1 MLRLLQIKLVLDWIT
16 SVSIPGGG
24 FGAGDFGDLNGFDF
38 AKMGEALSRLGRA
51 ISANATGAGISPDA
65 VREMAT
71 LENDQAPTETEIAAG
86 LEALAVAQLWLEPKT
101 DFTAPLA
108 PAQVWSR
115 SQWIDETLVGWCE
128 IVAPLAES
136 LSGAVSGAI
145 SGLTKEALGDNF
157 GDSLGD
163 QSGDQ
168 SGEQFGG
175 SQGDKSGNQN
185 SNPFSSFGFGPP
197 TNSNNS
203 TNANNSNN
211 SNNDD
216 RDVNPMAGIFN
227 QMSNAMRAFGGVI
240 FATQLGETI
249 KTTAGSVTGG
259 ADIGIPLL
267 VKNRPAL
274 IATNCNAWGAELG
287 IPEAELRYYLALR
300 EVAGVR
306 LFNNVPWLREYIANA
321 IKSYSAG
328 IKVNVEKIQEG
339 MSGMSG
345 IAGIGTSPEALN
357 EAIANGLFTT
367 DETPSQ
373 KSAILRLETMAAL
386 IEGWIDEVSASAALE
401 HLPSLP
407 ALRESAR
414 RGRATGGP
422 MQKAFA
428 ALIGLE
434 ISPRASRDAATFFNY
449 IADNESISQRDELWS
464 SPELLPTIEELTNP
478 SEFRKGRSAP
488 DDLSTL

>member
-1 MLRLLQIKLVLDWIT
+1 M
-16 SVSIPGGG
+16 SIPGGG
-24 FGAGDFGDLNGFDF
+24 FGAGDFGDMGGFDF

-51 ISANATGAGISPDA
+51 ISASATGATGSGISPDA

-71 LENDQAPTETEIAAG
+71 LANDQAPSENEITAG
-86 LEALAVAQLWLEPKT
+86 LEALAVAQLWLDPKT
-101 DFTAPLA
+101 DFTAPLE
-108 PAQVWSR
+108 PAQIWSR

-145 SGLTKEALGDNF
+145 SGLTKEALGDAF
-157 GDSLGD
+157 GED
-163 QSGDQ
+163 
-168 SGEQFGG
+168 FGG
-175 SQGDKSGNQN
+175 AQGDEPGNQN
-185 SNPFSSFGFGPP
+185 SNPFGSFGFGPP
-197 TNSNNS
+197 TNSDNS
-203 TNANNSNN
+203 SNASNSDN
-211 SNNDD
+211 SDPKI
-216 RDVNPMAGIFN
+216 NPMAGIFN

-274 IATNCNAWGAELG
+274 IAINCNAWGAELG

-306 LFNNVPWLREYIANA
+306 LFNNVPWLREYITNA
-321 IKSYSAG
+321 IKSYSDG
-328 IKVNVEKIQEG
+328 IKVNIEKMQEG
-339 MSGMSG
+339 MSGMSVE
-345 IAGIGTSPEALN
+345 GIGTSPEALN

-373 KSAILRLETMAAL
+373 KSAILRLETIAAL
-386 IEGWIDEVSASAALE
+386 IEGWIDEVSASAALD
-401 HLPSLP
+401 HLPALP

-449 IADNESISQRDELWS
+449 IATNESISQRDELWG
-464 SPELLPTIEELTNP
+464 SPELLPTIEEITNP
-478 SEFRKGRSAP
+478 SSFRKGRSAP

>member
-1 MLRLLQIKLVLDWIT
+1 M
-16 SVSIPGGG
+16 SIPGGG
-24 FGAGDFGDLNGFDF
+24 FGAGDFGDMGGFDF

-51 ISANATGAGISPDA
+51 ISANATGSGISPDA

-71 LENDQAPTETEIAAG
+71 LTNDKAPSANEITTG
-86 LEALAVAQLWLEPKT
+86 LEALAVAQLWLDPKT
-101 DFTAPLA
+101 DFTAPVA
-108 PAQVWSR
+108 PAQIWSR

-145 SGLTKEALGDNF
+145 SGLTKEALGDAF
-157 GDSLGD
+157 GDPLSD
-163 QSGDQ
+163 
-168 SGEQFGG
+168 E
-175 SQGDKSGNQN
+175 SGNQN

-197 TNSNNS
+197 TNSDTS
-203 TNANNSNN
+203 SNANNSDN
-211 SNNDD
+211 SDPKI
-216 RDVNPMAGIFN
+216 NPMAGIFN

-249 KTTAGSVTGG
+249 KTTAGTVTGG

-267 VKNRPAL
+267 TNNRPAL

-306 LFNNVPWLREYIANA
+306 LFNNVPWLREYIITA

-328 IKVNVEKIQEG
+328 IKVNIEKIQEG
-339 MSGMSG
+339 MAGMAGMSE

-367 DETPSQ
+367 DETPAQ
-373 KSAILRLETMAAL
+373 KSAILRLETIAAL
-386 IEGWIDEVSASAALE
+386 VEGWIDEISASAALE
-401 HLPSLP
+401 HLPALP

-449 IADNESISQRDELWS
+449 IATNESISQRDELWI
-464 SPELLPTIEELTNP
+464 SPESLPTIEEITNP
-478 SEFRKGRSAP
+478 SAFRKGRSAP

>member
-1 MLRLLQIKLVLDWIT
+1 MLYQPDYLLDWKL

-24 FGAGDFGDLNGFDF
+24 FGAGDFGDMNGFDF

-51 ISANATGAGISPDA
+51 ISANASGEGLSPNA
-65 VREMAT
+65 VREMAALT
-71 LENDQAPTETEIAAG
+71 NDESPSASDIASG
-86 LEALAVAQLWLEPKT
+86 LEALAVAQLWLDPKT

-108 PAQVWSR
+108 PAQIWSR

-128 IVAPLAES
+128 VVAPLAES

-145 SGLTKEALGDNF
+145 SGLATGAFGAAF
-157 GDSLGD
+157 GDSLG
-163 QSGDQ
+163 GA
-168 SGEQFGG
+168 FGG
-175 SQGDKSGNQN
+175 MQGDEPENQN
-185 SNPFSSFGFGPP
+185 GNPLNSFGFGPAI
-197 TNSNNS
+197 NSENTGSTENNS
-203 TNANNSNN
+203 SNL
-211 SNNDD
+211 
-216 RDVNPMAGIFN
+216 NPMAGIFN

-267 VKNRPAL
+267 IKNRPAL
-274 IATNCNAWGAELG
+274 IAANCNSWGAELG

-306 LFNNVPWLREYIANA
+306 LFNNVPWLREYITAS

-328 IKVNVEKIQEG
+328 IKVNIEKIQEG
-339 MSGMSG
+339 MSGIAGTSG
-345 IAGIGTSPEALN
+345 LDGIGTSPEALN

-373 KSAILRLETMAAL
+373 KSALHRLETIAAL

-434 ISPRASRDAATFFNY
+434 ISPRSSRDAATFFNY
-449 IADNESISQRDELWS
+449 IATNESISQRDELWS
-464 SPELLPTIEELTNP
+464 SPELLPTIEEISNP

>member
-1 MLRLLQIKLVLDWIT
+1 M
-16 SVSIPGGG
+16 SIPGGG
-24 FGAGDFGDLNGFDF
+24 FGAGDFGDMNGFDF

-51 ISANATGAGISPDA
+51 ISANATGAGLSPDT
-65 VREMAT
+65 VREVAT
-71 LENDQAPTETEIAAG
+71 LTDDQSPSASEIAAG
-86 LEALAVAQLWLEPKT
+86 LEALAVAQLWLDPKT

-108 PAQVWSR
+108 PAQIWSR

-136 LSGAVSGAI
+136 LSSAVSGAI
-145 SGLTKEALGDNF
+145 SGLSNETFGDAFGGAF
-157 GDSLGD
+157 GDSSDGNPED
-163 QSGDQ
+163 GPANENGKTS
-168 SGEQFGG
+168 
-175 SQGDKSGNQN
+175 SQ
-185 SNPFSSFGFGPP
+185 FGFGPA
-197 TNSNNS
+197 TNSENS
-203 TNANNSNN
+203 K
-211 SNNDD
+211 NDD
-216 RDVNPMAGIFN
+216 SAINPMAGIFN

-267 VKNRPAL
+267 IKNRPAL
-274 IATNCNAWGAELG
+274 IASNCNAWGADLG

-306 LFNNVPWLREYIANA
+306 LFNNAPWLREYIANA

-328 IKVNVEKIQEG
+328 IKVNIEKIQEG
-339 MSGMSG
+339 MAG
-345 IAGIGTSPEALN
+345 ISGIGTSPEALN

-367 DETPSQ
+367 DETSSQ
-373 KSAILRLETMAAL
+373 KSALIRLETIAAL

-449 IADNESISQRDELWS
+449 ITTNESISQRDELWS
-464 SPELLPTIEELTNP
+464 SPELLPTIDELSNP

>member
-1 MLRLLQIKLVLDWIT
+1 M
-16 SVSIPGGG
+16 SIPGGG
-24 FGAGDFGDLNGFDF
+24 FGAGDFGDMSGFDF

-51 ISANATGAGISPDA
+51 ISANASGAGLSPDA
-65 VREMAT
+65 VREMAALT
-71 LENDQAPTETEIAAG
+71 NDQSPSASEIASG
-86 LEALAVAQLWLEPKT
+86 LEALAVAQLWLDPKT

-108 PAQVWSR
+108 PAQIWSR

-128 IVAPLAES
+128 VVAPLAES

-145 SGLTKEALGDNF
+145 SGLATDALGDAFGDSF
-157 GDSLGD
+157 GDSLG
-163 QSGDQ
+163 GA
-168 SGEQFGG
+168 FG
-175 SQGDKSGNQN
+175 SQGDEPGNQN
-185 SNPFSSFGFGPP
+185 ANPLNSFGFGPP
-197 TNSNNS
+197 TNSDNSGNSENN
-203 TNANNSNN
+203 NPQL
-211 SNNDD
+211 
-216 RDVNPMAGIFN
+216 NPMARIFN

-249 KTTAGSVTGG
+249 KSTAGSVTGG

-267 VKNRPAL
+267 ANNRPAL

-306 LFNNVPWLREYIANA
+306 LFNNVPWLREYITAS

-328 IKVNVEKIQEG
+328 IKVNIEKIQEG
-339 MSGMSG
+339 MSGIAGTSG
-345 IAGIGTSPEALN
+345 LDGIGTSPEALN

-373 KSAILRLETMAAL
+373 KSALHRLETIAAL

-449 IADNESISQRDELWS
+449 IATSESISQRDELWS
-464 SPELLPTIEELTNP
+464 SPELLPTIEEISNP

>member
-1 MLRLLQIKLVLDWIT
+1 MTR
-16 SVSIPGGG
+16 VSIPGGG
-24 FGAGDFGDLNGFDF
+24 FGAGDFGDMNGFDF

-51 ISANATGAGISPDA
+51 ISANATSAGISPEA
-65 VREMAT
+65 VREMAA
-71 LENDQAPTETEIAAG
+71 LANDNEPTASETAAG
-86 LEALAVAQLWLEPKT
+86 LEALAVAQLWLDPKT
-101 DFTAPLA
+101 DFTAPIA
-108 PAQVWSR
+108 PAQIWSR
-115 SQWIDETLVGWCE
+115 SQWINETLVGWCE
-128 IVAPLAES
+128 VVAPLAES

-145 SGLTKEALGDNF
+145 SGLTKEALGEAF
-157 GDSLGD
+157 GDALGD
-163 QSGDQ
+163 QLGDEFGDQ
-168 SGEQFGG
+168 LGDEFGG
-175 SQGDKSGNQN
+175 SDGDKPGSQN
-185 SNPFSSFGFGPP
+185 ANPLASFGFGPAS
-197 TNSNNS
+197 NSDNASNSSNTSNPNNQDP
-203 TNANNSNN
+203 NL
-211 SNNDD
+211 
-216 RDVNPMAGIFN
+216 NPMAGIFN

-267 VKNRPAL
+267 IKNRPAL
-274 IATNCNAWGAELG
+274 IAVNCNAWGAQLG

-306 LFNNVPWLREYIANA
+306 LFNNVPWLRDYITSA

-328 IKVNVEKIQEG
+328 IKVNIEKIQEG
-339 MSGMSG
+339 MSGLSVE
-345 IAGIGTSPEALN
+345 GIGTSPEALN
-357 EAIANGLFTT
+357 EAIANGLFTAE
-367 DETPSQ
+367 ETPSQ
-373 KSAILRLETMAAL
+373 KSAIHRLETIAAL

-434 ISPRASRDAATFFNY
+434 ISPRASRDAATFFNH
-449 IADNESISQRDELWS
+449 IATNEGISQRDELWS
-464 SPELLPTIEELTNP
+464 SPESLPTIEEIANP

>member
-1 MLRLLQIKLVLDWIT
+1 M
-16 SVSIPGGG
+16 SIPGGG
-24 FGAGDFGDLNGFDF
+24 FGAGDFGDMGGFDF

-51 ISANATGAGISPDA
+51 ISANATGSGISPDA

-71 LENDQAPTETEIAAG
+71 LTNDKAPSANEITTG
-86 LEALAVAQLWLEPKT
+86 LEALAVAQLWLDPKT
-101 DFTAPLA
+101 DFTAPVA
-108 PAQVWSR
+108 PAQIWSR

-145 SGLTKEALGDNF
+145 SGLTKEALGDAF
-157 GDSLGD
+157 GDPLSD
-163 QSGDQ
+163 
-168 SGEQFGG
+168 E
-175 SQGDKSGNQN
+175 SGNQN

-197 TNSNNS
+197 TNSDTS
-203 TNANNSNN
+203 SNANNSDN
-211 SNNDD
+211 SDPKI
-216 RDVNPMAGIFN
+216 NPMAGIFN

-249 KTTAGSVTGG
+249 KTTAGTVTGG

-267 VKNRPAL
+267 TNNRPAL

-306 LFNNVPWLREYIANA
+306 LFNNVPWSREYVTNA

-328 IKVNVEKIQEG
+328 IKVNIEKIQEG
-339 MSGMSG
+339 MAGMAGMSE

-367 DETPSQ
+367 DETPAQ
-373 KSAILRLETMAAL
+373 KSAILRLETIAAL
-386 IEGWIDEVSASAALE
+386 VEGWIDEVSASAALE
-401 HLPSLP
+401 HLPALP

-449 IADNESISQRDELWS
+449 IATNESISQRDELWI
-464 SPELLPTIEELTNP
+464 SPESLPTIEEITNP
-478 SEFRKGRSAP
+478 SAFRKGRSAP

>member
-1 MLRLLQIKLVLDWIT
+1 MLYQPDYLLDWKL

-24 FGAGDFGDLNGFDF
+24 FGAGDFGDMNGFDF

-51 ISANATGAGISPDA
+51 ISANASGEGLSPNA
-65 VREMAT
+65 VREMAALT
-71 LENDQAPTETEIAAG
+71 NDESPSASDIASG
-86 LEALAVAQLWLEPKT
+86 LEALAVAQLWLDPKT
-101 DFTAPLA
+101 DFTEPLA
-108 PAQVWSR
+108 PAQIWSR

-128 IVAPLAES
+128 VVAPLAES

-145 SGLTKEALGDNF
+145 SGLATGAFGDAF
-157 GDSLGD
+157 GDSLG
-163 QSGDQ
+163 GA
-168 SGEQFGG
+168 FGG
-175 SQGDKSGNQN
+175 MQGDEPENQN
-185 SNPFSSFGFGPP
+185 GNPLNSFGFGPAI
-197 TNSNNS
+197 NSENTGSTENNS
-203 TNANNSNN
+203 SNL
-211 SNNDD
+211 
-216 RDVNPMAGIFN
+216 NPMAGIFN

-267 VKNRPAL
+267 IKNRPAL
-274 IATNCNAWGAELG
+274 IAANCNSWGAELG

-306 LFNNVPWLREYIANA
+306 LFNNVPWLREYITAS

-328 IKVNVEKIQEG
+328 IKVNIEKIQEG
-339 MSGMSG
+339 MSGIAGTSG
-345 IAGIGTSPEALN
+345 LDGIGTSPEALN

-373 KSAILRLETMAAL
+373 KSALHRLETIAAL

-434 ISPRASRDAATFFNY
+434 ISPRSSRDAATFFNY
-449 IADNESISQRDELWS
+449 IATNESISQRDELWS
-464 SPELLPTIEELTNP
+464 SPELLPTIEEISNP

>member
-1 MLRLLQIKLVLDWIT
+1 M
-16 SVSIPGGG
+16 SIPGGG
-24 FGAGDFGDLNGFDF
+24 FGAGDFGDMGSFDF

-51 ISANATGAGISPDA
+51 ISANATGEGISPDA

-71 LENDQAPTETEIAAG
+71 LTNDKAPTVNEISSG
-86 LEALAVAQLWLEPKT
+86 LEALAVAQLWLDPKT
-101 DFTAPLA
+101 DFTAPVA
-108 PAQVWSR
+108 PAQIWSR

-136 LSGAVSGAI
+136 LSSAVSGAI
-145 SGLTKEALGDNF
+145 SGLTKEALGDAF

-163 QSGDQ
+163 SLSD
-168 SGEQFGG
+168 EQGG
-175 SQGDKSGNQN
+175 IQGDVSGNQN

-197 TNSNNS
+197 LNSE
-203 TNANNSNN
+203 NAK
-211 SNNDD
+211 NDD
-216 RDVNPMAGIFN
+216 SKINPNAGNPMAGIFN

-267 VKNRPAL
+267 TNNRPAL

-306 LFNNVPWLREYIANA
+306 LFNNVPWLREYIITA

-328 IKVNVEKIQEG
+328 IKVNIQKIQEG
-339 MSGMSG
+339 MSGMSVE
-345 IAGIGTSPEALN
+345 GIGTSPEALN

-367 DETPSQ
+367 DETPAQ
-373 KSAILRLETMAAL
+373 KSAILRLETIAAL
-386 IEGWIDEVSASAALE
+386 VEGWVDEVSASAALE
-401 HLPSLP
+401 HLPALP

-449 IADNESISQRDELWS
+449 IATNESISQRDELWS
-464 SPELLPTIEELTNP
+464 SPESLPTIEEIINP
-478 SEFRKGRSAP
+478 SAFRKGRSAP

>member
-1 MLRLLQIKLVLDWIT
+1 M
-16 SVSIPGGG
+16 SIPGGG
-24 FGAGDFGDLNGFDF
+24 FGAGDFGDMGGFDF

-51 ISANATGAGISPDA
+51 ISANATGSGISPDA

-71 LENDQAPTETEIAAG
+71 LTNDKAPSANEITTG
-86 LEALAVAQLWLEPKT
+86 LEALAVAQLWLDPKT
-101 DFTAPLA
+101 DFTAPVA
-108 PAQVWSR
+108 PAQIWSR

-145 SGLTKEALGDNF
+145 SGLTKEALGDAF
-157 GDSLGD
+157 GDPLSD
-163 QSGDQ
+163 
-168 SGEQFGG
+168 E
-175 SQGDKSGNQN
+175 SGNQN

-197 TNSNNS
+197 TNSDNS
-203 TNANNSNN
+203 SNANNSDN
-211 SNNDD
+211 SDPKI
-216 RDVNPMAGIFN
+216 NPMAGIFN

-249 KTTAGSVTGG
+249 KTTAGTVTGG

-267 VKNRPAL
+267 ANNRPAL
-274 IATNCNAWGAELG
+274 IATNCNSWGAELG

-306 LFNNVPWLREYIANA
+306 LFNNVPWLREYVTNA

-328 IKVNVEKIQEG
+328 IKVNIEKIQEG
-339 MSGMSG
+339 MAGMAGMSE

-367 DETPSQ
+367 DETPAQ
-373 KSAILRLETMAAL
+373 KSAILRLETIAAL
-386 IEGWIDEVSASAALE
+386 VEGWIDEISASAALE
-401 HLPSLP
+401 HLPALP

-449 IADNESISQRDELWS
+449 IATNESISQRDELWI
-464 SPELLPTIEELTNP
+464 SPESLPTIEEITNP
-478 SEFRKGRSAP
+478 SAFRKGRSAP

>member
-1 MLRLLQIKLVLDWIT
+1 MLYQPDYLLDWKL

-24 FGAGDFGDLNGFDF
+24 FGAGDFGDMNGFDF

-51 ISANATGAGISPDA
+51 ISANASGEGLSPNA
-65 VREMAT
+65 VREMAALT
-71 LENDQAPTETEIAAG
+71 NDESPSASDIASG
-86 LEALAVAQLWLEPKT
+86 LEALAVAQLWLDPKT

-108 PAQVWSR
+108 PAQIWSR

-128 IVAPLAES
+128 VVAPLAES

-145 SGLTKEALGDNF
+145 SGLATGAFGDAF
-157 GDSLGD
+157 GDSLG
-163 QSGDQ
+163 GA
-168 SGEQFGG
+168 FGG
-175 SQGDKSGNQN
+175 MQGDEPENQN
-185 SNPFSSFGFGPP
+185 GNPLNSFGFGPAI
-197 TNSNNS
+197 NSENTGSTENNS
-203 TNANNSNN
+203 SNL
-211 SNNDD
+211 
-216 RDVNPMAGIFN
+216 NPMAGIFN

-267 VKNRPAL
+267 IKNRPAL
-274 IATNCNAWGAELG
+274 IAANCNSWGAELG

-306 LFNNVPWLREYIANA
+306 LFNNVPWLREYITAS

-328 IKVNVEKIQEG
+328 IKVNIEKIQEG
-339 MSGMSG
+339 MSGIAGTSG
-345 IAGIGTSPEALN
+345 LDGIGTSPEALN

-373 KSAILRLETMAAL
+373 KSALHRLETIAAL

-434 ISPRASRDAATFFNY
+434 ISPRSSRDAATFFNY
-449 IADNESISQRDELWS
+449 IATNESISQRDELWS
-464 SPELLPTIEELTNP
+464 SPELLPAIEEISNP

>member
-145 SGLTKEALGDNF
+145 SGLTKEALGDAF

-168 SGEQFGG
+168 SGG
-175 SQGDKSGNQN
+175 SQGDKPGNEN

-211 SNNDD
+211 SNNSNNDD

-227 QMSNAMRAFGGVI
+227 QMSNAMRSFGGVI

-386 IEGWIDEVSASAALE
+386 IDGWIDEVSASAALE

-464 SPELLPTIEELTNP
+464 SPELLPTIEELANP

>member
-1 MLRLLQIKLVLDWIT
+1 MLYQPDYLLDWKL

-24 FGAGDFGDLNGFDF
+24 FGAGDFGDMNGFDF

-51 ISANATGAGISPDA
+51 ISANASGEGLSPNA
-65 VREMAT
+65 VREMAALT
-71 LENDQAPTETEIAAG
+71 NDESPSASDIASG
-86 LEALAVAQLWLEPKT
+86 LEALAVAQLWLDPKT

-108 PAQVWSR
+108 PAQIWSR

-128 IVAPLAES
+128 VVAPLAES

-145 SGLTKEALGDNF
+145 SGLATGAFGDAF
-157 GDSLGD
+157 GDSLG
-163 QSGDQ
+163 GA
-168 SGEQFGG
+168 FGG
-175 SQGDKSGNQN
+175 MQGDEPENQN
-185 SNPFSSFGFGPP
+185 GNPLNSFGFGPAI
-197 TNSNNS
+197 NSENTGSTENNS
-203 TNANNSNN
+203 SNL
-211 SNNDD
+211 
-216 RDVNPMAGIFN
+216 NPMAGIFN

-267 VKNRPAL
+267 IKNRPAL
-274 IATNCNAWGAELG
+274 IAANCNSWGAELG

-306 LFNNVPWLREYIANA
+306 LFNNVPWLREYITAS

-328 IKVNVEKIQEG
+328 IKVNIEKIQEG
-339 MSGMSG
+339 MSGIAGTSG
-345 IAGIGTSPEALN
+345 LDGIGTSPEALN

-373 KSAILRLETMAAL
+373 KSALHRLETIAAL

-434 ISPRASRDAATFFNY
+434 ISPRSSRDAATFFNY
-449 IADNESISQRDELWS
+449 IATNESISQRDELCS
-464 SPELLPTIEELTNP
+464 SPELLPTIEEISNP

>member
-1 MLRLLQIKLVLDWIT
+1 MLYQPDYLLDWKL

-24 FGAGDFGDLNGFDF
+24 FGAGDFGDMNGFDF
-38 AKMGEALSRLGRA
+38 AKMGEALSSLGRA
-51 ISANATGAGISPDA
+51 ISANASGEGLSPNA
-65 VREMAT
+65 VREMAALT
-71 LENDQAPTETEIAAG
+71 NDESPSASDIASG
-86 LEALAVAQLWLEPKT
+86 LEALAVAQLWLDPKT

-108 PAQVWSR
+108 PAQIWSR

-128 IVAPLAES
+128 VVAPLAES

-145 SGLTKEALGDNF
+145 SGLATGAFGDAF
-157 GDSLGD
+157 GDSLG
-163 QSGDQ
+163 GA
-168 SGEQFGG
+168 FGG
-175 SQGDKSGNQN
+175 MQGDEPENQN
-185 SNPFSSFGFGPP
+185 GNPLNSFGFGPA
-197 TNSNNS
+197 TNSENTGSTENNS
-203 TNANNSNN
+203 SNL
-211 SNNDD
+211 
-216 RDVNPMAGIFN
+216 NPMAGIFN

-267 VKNRPAL
+267 IKNRPAL
-274 IATNCNAWGAELG
+274 IAANCSSWGAELG

-306 LFNNVPWLREYIANA
+306 LFNNVPWLREYITAS

-328 IKVNVEKIQEG
+328 IKVNIEKIQEG
-339 MSGMSG
+339 MSGIAGTSG
-345 IAGIGTSPEALN
+345 LDGIGTSPEALN

-373 KSAILRLETMAAL
+373 KSALHRLETIAAL

-434 ISPRASRDAATFFNY
+434 ISPRSSRDAATFFNY
-449 IADNESISQRDELWS
+449 IATNESISQRDELWS
-464 SPELLPTIEELTNP
+464 SPELLPAIEEISNP
-478 SEFRKGRSAP
+478 SEFRKGRSAT

>member
-1 MLRLLQIKLVLDWIT
+1 M
-16 SVSIPGGG
+16 SIPGGG
-24 FGAGDFGDLNGFDF
+24 FGAGDFGDMGGFDF

-51 ISANATGAGISPDA
+51 ISANATGSGISPDA

-71 LENDQAPTETEIAAG
+71 LTNDKAPSANEITTG
-86 LEALAVAQLWLEPKT
+86 LEALAVAQLWLDPKT
-101 DFTAPLA
+101 DFTAPVA
-108 PAQVWSR
+108 PAQIWSR

-145 SGLTKEALGDNF
+145 SGLAKEALGDAF
-157 GDSLGD
+157 GDPLSD
-163 QSGDQ
+163 
-168 SGEQFGG
+168 E
-175 SQGDKSGNQN
+175 SGNQN
-185 SNPFSSFGFGPP
+185 NNPFSSFGFGPP
-197 TNSNNS
+197 TNSDTS
-203 TNANNSNN
+203 SNANNSDN
-211 SNNDD
+211 SDPKI
-216 RDVNPMAGIFN
+216 NPMAGIFN

-249 KTTAGSVTGG
+249 KTTAGTVTGG

-267 VKNRPAL
+267 TNNRPAL

-306 LFNNVPWLREYIANA
+306 LFNNVPWLREYIITA

-328 IKVNVEKIQEG
+328 IKVNIEKIQEG
-339 MSGMSG
+339 MAGMAGMSE

-367 DETPSQ
+367 DETPAQ
-373 KSAILRLETMAAL
+373 KSAILRLETIAAL
-386 IEGWIDEVSASAALE
+386 VEGWVDEVSASAALE
-401 HLPSLP
+401 HLPALP

-449 IADNESISQRDELWS
+449 IATNESISQRDELWI
-464 SPELLPTIEELTNP
+464 SPESLPTIEEITNP
-478 SEFRKGRSAP
+478 SAFRKGRSAP

>member
-1 MLRLLQIKLVLDWIT
+1 M
-16 SVSIPGGG
+16 SIPGGG
-24 FGAGDFGDLNGFDF
+24 FGAGDFGDMGGFDF

-51 ISANATGAGISPDA
+51 ISANATGSGISPDA

-71 LENDQAPTETEIAAG
+71 LTNDKAPSANEITTG
-86 LEALAVAQLWLEPKT
+86 LEALAVAQLWLDPKT
-101 DFTAPLA
+101 DFTAPVA
-108 PAQVWSR
+108 PAQIWSR

-145 SGLTKEALGDNF
+145 SGLTKEALGDAF
-157 GDSLGD
+157 GDPLSD
-163 QSGDQ
+163 
-168 SGEQFGG
+168 E
-175 SQGDKSGNQN
+175 SGNQN
-185 SNPFSSFGFGPP
+185 NNPFSSFGFGPP
-197 TNSNNS
+197 TNSDTS
-203 TNANNSNN
+203 SNANNSDN
-211 SNNDD
+211 SDPKI
-216 RDVNPMAGIFN
+216 NPMAGIFN

-249 KTTAGSVTGG
+249 KTTAGTVTGG

-267 VKNRPAL
+267 TNNRPAL
-274 IATNCNAWGAELG
+274 IATNCNSWGAELG

-306 LFNNVPWLREYIANA
+306 LFNNVPWLREYIITA

-328 IKVNVEKIQEG
+328 IKVNIEKIQEG
-339 MSGMSG
+339 MAGMAGMSE

-367 DETPSQ
+367 DETPAQ
-373 KSAILRLETMAAL
+373 KSAILRLETIAAL
-386 IEGWIDEVSASAALE
+386 VEGWIDEISASAALE
-401 HLPSLP
+401 HLPALP

-449 IADNESISQRDELWS
+449 IATNESISQRDELWI
-464 SPELLPTIEELTNP
+464 SPESLPTIEEITNP
-478 SEFRKGRSAP
+478 SAFRKGRSAP

>member
-1 MLRLLQIKLVLDWIT
+1 MT
-16 SVSIPGGG
+16 IPGGG
-24 FGAGDFGDLNGFDF
+24 FGAGDFGDMNGFDF

-51 ISANATGAGISPDA
+51 ISANASGEGLSPDA

-71 LENDQAPTETEIAAG
+71 LTNDQPPSASEIASG
-86 LEALAVAQLWLEPKT
+86 LEALAVAQLWLDPKT

-108 PAQVWSR
+108 PAQIWSR
-115 SQWIDETLVGWCE
+115 SQWIEETLAGWCE
-128 IVAPLAES
+128 VVAPLAES

-145 SGLTKEALGDNF
+145 SGLATDALGDAFGDAF

-163 QSGDQ
+163 A
-168 SGEQFGG
+168 FG
-175 SQGDKSGNQN
+175 SQGDVPGNQN
-185 SNPFSSFGFGPP
+185 ANPLNLFGFGPP
-197 TNSNNS
+197 TNSDNLGKS
-203 TNANNSNN
+203 ESN
-211 SNNDD
+211 DPQI
-216 RDVNPMAGIFN
+216 NPMAGIFN
-227 QMSNAMRAFGGVI
+227 QMSSAMRAFGGVI

-249 KTTAGSVTGG
+249 KITAGSVTGG

-267 VKNRPAL
+267 IKNRPAL
-274 IATNCNAWGAELG
+274 IAANCNAWGAELG

-306 LFNNVPWLREYIANA
+306 LFNNVPWLREYIAAA

-328 IKVNVEKIQEG
+328 IKVNIEKIQEG
-339 MSGMSG
+339 MSGLAGTSG
-345 IAGIGTSPEALN
+345 LDGIGTSPEALN

-367 DETPSQ
+367 EETSSQ
-373 KSAILRLETMAAL
+373 KSALIRLETIAAL

-434 ISPRASRDAATFFNY
+434 ISPRAARDAATFFNH
-449 IADNESISQRDELWS
+449 IAANESISQRDELWS
-464 SPELLPTIEELTNP
+464 SPELLPIIEELHNP

>member
-1 MLRLLQIKLVLDWIT
+1 M
-16 SVSIPGGG
+16 SIPGNG
-24 FGAGDFGDLNGFDF
+24 FGAGDFGDMNGFDF

-51 ISANATGAGISPDA
+51 ISANASGEGLSPDA
-65 VREMAT
+65 VREMAALT
-71 LENDQAPTETEIAAG
+71 NDLPPSASEIASG
-86 LEALAVAQLWLEPKT
+86 LEALAVAQLWLDPKT

-108 PAQVWSR
+108 PAQIWSR
-115 SQWIDETLVGWCE
+115 SQWIEETLVGWCE
-128 IVAPLAES
+128 VVAPLAES
-136 LSGAVSGAI
+136 LSGAVSGAM
-145 SGLTKEALGDNF
+145 SGLATDALGDAF
-157 GDSLGD
+157 GDSLG
-163 QSGDQ
+163 GA
-168 SGEQFGG
+168 FGG
-175 SQGDKSGNQN
+175 AQGDEPGNQN
-185 SNPFSSFGFGPP
+185 SNPLNLFGFGPP
-197 TNSNNS
+197 TNSDNS
-203 TNANNSNN
+203 AS
-211 SNNDD
+211 SENNDPQI
-216 RDVNPMAGIFN
+216 NPMAGIFN

-267 VKNRPAL
+267 IKNRPAL
-274 IATNCNAWGAELG
+274 IAINCNAWGAELG

-306 LFNNVPWLREYIANA
+306 LFNNVPWLREYITAA

-328 IKVNVEKIQEG
+328 IKVNIEKIQEG
-339 MSGMSG
+339 ISG
-345 IAGIGTSPEALN
+345 IAGTSGLGDIGTSPEALN

-367 DETPSQ
+367 EETSSQ
-373 KSAILRLETMAAL
+373 KNALIRLETIAAL

-449 IADNESISQRDELWS
+449 IATNESISQRDEMWS
-464 SPELLPTIEELTNP
+464 SPESLPTIDELTNP

>member
-1 MLRLLQIKLVLDWIT
+1 MLYQPDYLLDWKL

-24 FGAGDFGDLNGFDF
+24 FGAGDFGDMNGFDF

-51 ISANATGAGISPDA
+51 ISANASGEGLSPNA
-65 VREMAT
+65 VREMAALT
-71 LENDQAPTETEIAAG
+71 NDESPSASDIASG
-86 LEALAVAQLWLEPKT
+86 LEALAVAQLWLDPKT

-108 PAQVWSR
+108 PAQIWSR

-128 IVAPLAES
+128 VVAPLAES

-145 SGLTKEALGDNF
+145 SGLATGAFGDAF
-157 GDSLGD
+157 GDSLG
-163 QSGDQ
+163 GA
-168 SGEQFGG
+168 FGG
-175 SQGDKSGNQN
+175 MQGDEPENQN
-185 SNPFSSFGFGPP
+185 GNPLNSFGFGPAI
-197 TNSNNS
+197 NSENTGSTENNS
-203 TNANNSNN
+203 SNL
-211 SNNDD
+211 
-216 RDVNPMAGIFN
+216 NPMAGIFN

-240 FATQLGETI
+240 FATQVGEAIETP
-249 KTTAGSVTGG
+249 AGSATGG

-267 VKNRPAL
+267 IKNRPAL
-274 IATNCNAWGAELG
+274 IAANCNSWGAELG

-306 LFNNVPWLREYIANA
+306 LFNNVPWLREYITAS

-328 IKVNVEKIQEG
+328 IKVNIEKIQEG
-339 MSGMSG
+339 MSGIAGTSG
-345 IAGIGTSPEALN
+345 LDGIGTSPEALN

-373 KSAILRLETMAAL
+373 KSALHRLETIAAL

-434 ISPRASRDAATFFNY
+434 ISPRSSRDAATFFNY
-449 IADNESISQRDELWS
+449 IATNESISQRDELWS
-464 SPELLPTIEELTNP
+464 SPELLPTIEEISNP

>member
-1 MLRLLQIKLVLDWIT
+1 
-16 SVSIPGGG
+16 VSIPGGG
-24 FGAGDFGDLNGFDF
+24 FGAGDFGDMSGFDF

-51 ISANATGAGISPDA
+51 ISANASGEGLSPDA
-65 VREMAT
+65 VREMAALT
-71 LENDQAPTETEIAAG
+71 NDQSPSASEIASG
-86 LEALAVAQLWLEPKT
+86 LEALAVAQLWLDPKT

-108 PAQVWSR
+108 PAQIWSR

-128 IVAPLAES
+128 VVAPLAES

-145 SGLTKEALGDNF
+145 SGLATDALGDAFGDSF
-157 GDSLGD
+157 GDSLG
-163 QSGDQ
+163 GA
-168 SGEQFGG
+168 FG
-175 SQGDKSGNQN
+175 SQGDEPGNQN
-185 SNPFSSFGFGPP
+185 ANPLNSFGFGPP
-197 TNSNNS
+197 TNSDNSGNSENN
-203 TNANNSNN
+203 NPQL
-211 SNNDD
+211 
-216 RDVNPMAGIFN
+216 NPMARIFN

-267 VKNRPAL
+267 ANNRPAL
-274 IATNCNAWGAELG
+274 IAANCNAWGAELG

-306 LFNNVPWLREYIANA
+306 LFNNVPWLREYITAS

-328 IKVNVEKIQEG
+328 VKVNIEKIQEG
-339 MSGMSG
+339 MSGIAGTSG
-345 IAGIGTSPEALN
+345 LDGIGTSPEALN

-373 KSAILRLETMAAL
+373 KSALHRLETIAAL

-449 IADNESISQRDELWS
+449 IATSESISQRDELWS
-464 SPELLPTIEELTNP
+464 SPELLPTIEEISNP

>member
-1 MLRLLQIKLVLDWIT
+1 MLYQSDYLLDWKL

-24 FGAGDFGDLNGFDF
+24 FGAGDFGDMNGFDF

-51 ISANATGAGISPDA
+51 ISANASGEGLSPNA
-65 VREMAT
+65 VREMAALT
-71 LENDQAPTETEIAAG
+71 NDESPSASDIASG
-86 LEALAVAQLWLEPKT
+86 LEALAVAQLWLDPKT

-108 PAQVWSR
+108 PAQIWSR

-145 SGLTKEALGDNF
+145 SGLATDAFGDAF
-157 GDSLGD
+157 GDSLG
-163 QSGDQ
+163 GV
-168 SGEQFGG
+168 FGG
-175 SQGDKSGNQN
+175 MQGDEPEKQN
-185 SNPFSSFGFGPP
+185 DNPLNSFGFGPA
-197 TNSNNS
+197 TDSENTGSTENNS
-203 TNANNSNN
+203 SNL
-211 SNNDD
+211 
-216 RDVNPMAGIFN
+216 NPMAGIFN

-249 KTTAGSVTGG
+249 KTTAGSVIGG

-267 VKNRPAL
+267 IKNRPAL
-274 IATNCNAWGAELG
+274 IAANCNAWGAELG

-306 LFNNVPWLREYIANA
+306 LFNNVPWLREYITAS

-328 IKVNVEKIQEG
+328 IKVNIEKIQEG
-339 MSGMSG
+339 MSG
-345 IAGIGTSPEALN
+345 IAGTSSLDGIGTSPEALN

-373 KSAILRLETMAAL
+373 KSALHRLETIAAL

-434 ISPRASRDAATFFNY
+434 ISPRSSRDAATFFNY
-449 IADNESISQRDELWS
+449 IASNESISQRDELWS
-464 SPELLPTIEELTNP
+464 SPELLPTIEEISNP

>member
-1 MLRLLQIKLVLDWIT
+1 M
-16 SVSIPGGG
+16 SIPGGG
-24 FGAGDFGDLNGFDF
+24 FGAGDFGDMGSFDF

-51 ISANATGAGISPDA
+51 ISANATGEGISPDA

-71 LENDQAPTETEIAAG
+71 LTNDKAPTVNEISSG
-86 LEALAVAQLWLEPKT
+86 LEALAVAQLWLDPKT
-101 DFTAPLA
+101 DFTAPVA
-108 PAQVWSR
+108 PAQIWSR

-136 LSGAVSGAI
+136 LSSAVSGAI
-145 SGLTKEALGDNF
+145 SGLTKEALGDAF
-157 GDSLGD
+157 GDLLGDSLSD
-163 QSGDQ
+163 
-168 SGEQFGG
+168 EQGG
-175 SQGDKSGNQN
+175 IQGDVSGNQN

-197 TNSNNS
+197 LNSE
-203 TNANNSNN
+203 NAK
-211 SNNDD
+211 NDD
-216 RDVNPMAGIFN
+216 SKINPNAGNPMAGIFN

-267 VKNRPAL
+267 TNNRPAL

-306 LFNNVPWLREYIANA
+306 LFNNVPWLREYIITA

-328 IKVNVEKIQEG
+328 IKVNIQKIQEG
-339 MSGMSG
+339 MSGMSVE
-345 IAGIGTSPEALN
+345 GIGTSPEALN

-367 DETPSQ
+367 DETPAQ
-373 KSAILRLETMAAL
+373 KSAILRLETIAAL
-386 IEGWIDEVSASAALE
+386 VEGWVDEVSASAALE
-401 HLPSLP
+401 HLPALP

-449 IADNESISQRDELWS
+449 IATNESISQRDELWS
-464 SPELLPTIEELTNP
+464 SPESLPTIEEIINP
-478 SEFRKGRSAP
+478 SAFRKGRSAP

>member
-1 MLRLLQIKLVLDWIT
+1 MLYQPDYLLDWKL

-24 FGAGDFGDLNGFDF
+24 FGAGDFGDMNGFDF
-38 AKMGEALSRLGRA
+38 AKIGEALSRLGRA
-51 ISANATGAGISPDA
+51 ISANASGEGLSPNA
-65 VREMAT
+65 VREMAALT
-71 LENDQAPTETEIAAG
+71 NDESPSASDIASG
-86 LEALAVAQLWLEPKT
+86 LEALAVAQLWLDPKT

-108 PAQVWSR
+108 PAQIWSR

-128 IVAPLAES
+128 VVAPLAES

-145 SGLTKEALGDNF
+145 SGLATGAFGDAF
-157 GDSLGD
+157 GDSLG
-163 QSGDQ
+163 GA
-168 SGEQFGG
+168 FGG
-175 SQGDKSGNQN
+175 MQGDEPENQN
-185 SNPFSSFGFGPP
+185 GNPLNSFGFGPA
-197 TNSNNS
+197 TNSENTGSTENNS
-203 TNANNSNN
+203 SNL
-211 SNNDD
+211 
-216 RDVNPMAGIFN
+216 NPMAGIFN

-267 VKNRPAL
+267 IKNRPAL
-274 IATNCNAWGAELG
+274 IAANCSSWGAELG

-306 LFNNVPWLREYIANA
+306 LFNNVPWLREYITAS

-328 IKVNVEKIQEG
+328 IKVNIEKIQEG
-339 MSGMSG
+339 MSGIAGTSG
-345 IAGIGTSPEALN
+345 LDGIGTSPEALN

-373 KSAILRLETMAAL
+373 KSALHRLETIAAL

-434 ISPRASRDAATFFNY
+434 ISPRSSRDAATFFNY
-449 IADNESISQRDELWS
+449 IATNESISQRDELWS
-464 SPELLPTIEELTNP
+464 SPELLPAIEEISNP

>member
-1 MLRLLQIKLVLDWIT
+1 M
-16 SVSIPGGG
+16 SIPGGG
-24 FGAGDFGDLNGFDF
+24 FGAGDFGDMGGFDF

-51 ISANATGAGISPDA
+51 ISANATGSGISPDA

-71 LENDQAPTETEIAAG
+71 LTNDKAPSANEITTG
-86 LEALAVAQLWLEPKT
+86 LEALAVAQLWLDPKT
-101 DFTAPLA
+101 DFTAPVA
-108 PAQVWSR
+108 PAQIWSR

-145 SGLTKEALGDNF
+145 SGLTKEALGDAF
-157 GDSLGD
+157 GDPLSD
-163 QSGDQ
+163 
-168 SGEQFGG
+168 E
-175 SQGDKSGNQN
+175 SGNQN
-185 SNPFSSFGFGPP
+185 NNPFSSFGFGPP
-197 TNSNNS
+197 TNSDTS
-203 TNANNSNN
+203 SNANNSDN
-211 SNNDD
+211 SDPKI
-216 RDVNPMAGIFN
+216 NPMAGIFN

-249 KTTAGSVTGG
+249 KTTAGTVTGG

-267 VKNRPAL
+267 TNNRPAL
-274 IATNCNAWGAELG
+274 IATNCNSWGAELG

-306 LFNNVPWLREYIANA
+306 LFNNVPWLREYIITA

-328 IKVNVEKIQEG
+328 IKVNIEKIQEG
-339 MSGMSG
+339 MAGMAGMSE

-367 DETPSQ
+367 DETPAQ
-373 KSAILRLETMAAL
+373 KSAILRLETIAAL
-386 IEGWIDEVSASAALE
+386 VEGWVDEVSASAALE
-401 HLPSLP
+401 HLPALP

-449 IADNESISQRDELWS
+449 IATNESISQRDELWI
-464 SPELLPTIEELTNP
+464 SPESLPTIEEITNP
-478 SEFRKGRSAP
+478 SAFRKGRSAP

>member
-1 MLRLLQIKLVLDWIT
+1 MLRLLQIKLGLDWIT

-71 LENDQAPTETEIAAG
+71 LENDKAPTETEMAAG
-86 LEALAVAQLWLEPKT
+86 LDALAVAQLWLEPKT

-145 SGLTKEALGDNF
+145 SGLTKEALGDAF

-168 SGEQFGG
+168 SGG
-175 SQGDKSGNQN
+175 SQGDKPGNEN

-211 SNNDD
+211 SNNSNNDD
-216 RDVNPMAGIFN
+216 RDVNPMTGIFN

-274 IATNCNAWGAELG
+274 IAT
-287 IPEAELRYYLALR
+287 IIVSPLRYASIVLR
-300 EVAGVR
+300 R
-306 LFNNVPWLREYIANA
+306 FLLRRTSTKNARSKIAPFL
-321 IKSYSAG
+321 IYCSRVSLT
-328 IKVNVEKIQEG
+328 I
-339 MSGMSG
+339 
-345 IAGIGTSPEALN
+345 P
-357 EAIANGLFTT
+357 ANF
-367 DETPSQ
+367 S
-373 KSAILRLETMAAL
+373 
-386 IEGWIDEVSASAALE
+386 
-401 HLPSLP
+401 
-407 ALRESAR
+407 
-414 RGRATGGP
+414 TGCG
-422 MQKAFA
+422 
-428 ALIGLE
+428 
-434 ISPRASRDAATFFNY
+434 
-449 IADNESISQRDELWS
+449 
-464 SPELLPTIEELTNP
+464 
-478 SEFRKGRSAP
+478 
-488 DDLSTL
+488 

>member
-1 MLRLLQIKLVLDWIT
+1 M
-16 SVSIPGGG
+16 
-24 FGAGDFGDLNGFDF
+24 A
-38 AKMGEALSRLGRA
+38 ALTNDESP
-51 ISANATGAGISPDA
+51 SASD
-65 VREMAT
+65 
-71 LENDQAPTETEIAAG
+71 IASG
-86 LEALAVAQLWLEPKT
+86 LEALAVAQLWLDPKT

-108 PAQVWSR
+108 PAQIWSR

-128 IVAPLAES
+128 VVAPLAES

-145 SGLTKEALGDNF
+145 SGLATGAFGDAF
-157 GDSLGD
+157 GDSLG
-163 QSGDQ
+163 GA
-168 SGEQFGG
+168 FGG
-175 SQGDKSGNQN
+175 MQGDEPENQN
-185 SNPFSSFGFGPP
+185 GNPLNSFGFGPAI
-197 TNSNNS
+197 NSENTGSTENNS
-203 TNANNSNN
+203 SNL
-211 SNNDD
+211 
-216 RDVNPMAGIFN
+216 NPMAGIFN

-267 VKNRPAL
+267 IKNRPAL
-274 IATNCNAWGAELG
+274 IAANCNSWGAELG

-306 LFNNVPWLREYIANA
+306 LFNNVPWLREYITAS

-328 IKVNVEKIQEG
+328 IKVNIEKIQEG
-339 MSGMSG
+339 MSGIAGTSG
-345 IAGIGTSPEALN
+345 LDGIGTSPEALN

-373 KSAILRLETMAAL
+373 KSALHRLETIAAL

-434 ISPRASRDAATFFNY
+434 ISPRSSRDAATFFNY
-449 IADNESISQRDELWS
+449 IATNESISQRDELWS
-464 SPELLPTIEELTNP
+464 SPELLPTIEEISNP

>member
-1 MLRLLQIKLVLDWIT
+1 M
-16 SVSIPGGG
+16 SIPGGG
-24 FGAGDFGDLNGFDF
+24 FGAGDFGDMGGFDF

-51 ISANATGAGISPDA
+51 ISANATGSGISPDA

-71 LENDQAPTETEIAAG
+71 LTNDKAPSANEITTG
-86 LEALAVAQLWLEPKT
+86 LEALAVAQLWLDPKT
-101 DFTAPLA
+101 DFTAPVA
-108 PAQVWSR
+108 PAQIWSR

-145 SGLTKEALGDNF
+145 SGLAKEALGDAF
-157 GDSLGD
+157 GDPLSD
-163 QSGDQ
+163 
-168 SGEQFGG
+168 E
-175 SQGDKSGNQN
+175 SGNQN
-185 SNPFSSFGFGPP
+185 NNPFSSFGFGPP
-197 TNSNNS
+197 TNSDTS
-203 TNANNSNN
+203 SNANNSDN
-211 SNNDD
+211 SDPKI
-216 RDVNPMAGIFN
+216 NPMAGIFN

-249 KTTAGSVTGG
+249 KTTAGTVTGG

-267 VKNRPAL
+267 TNNRPAL
-274 IATNCNAWGAELG
+274 IATNCNSWGAELG

-306 LFNNVPWLREYIANA
+306 LFNNVPWLREYIITA

-328 IKVNVEKIQEG
+328 IKVNIEKIQEG
-339 MSGMSG
+339 MAGMAGMSE

-367 DETPSQ
+367 DETPAQ
-373 KSAILRLETMAAL
+373 KSAILRLETIAAL
-386 IEGWIDEVSASAALE
+386 VEGWVDEVSASAALE
-401 HLPSLP
+401 HLPALP

-449 IADNESISQRDELWS
+449 IATNESISQRDELWI
-464 SPELLPTIEELTNP
+464 SPESLPTIEEITNP
-478 SEFRKGRSAP
+478 SAFRKGRSAP

>member
-1 MLRLLQIKLVLDWIT
+1 M
-16 SVSIPGGG
+16 SIPGGG
-24 FGAGDFGDLNGFDF
+24 FGAGDFGDMGGFDF

-51 ISANATGAGISPDA
+51 ISANATGATGSGISPDA
-65 VREMAT
+65 VREMAA
-71 LENDQAPTETEIAAG
+71 LANDQAPSENEIAAG
-86 LEALAVAQLWLEPKT
+86 LEALAVAQLWLDPKT
-101 DFTAPLA
+101 DFTAPLE
-108 PAQVWSR
+108 PAQIWSR
-115 SQWIDETLVGWCE
+115 SQWIDATLVGWCE

-145 SGLTKEALGDNF
+145 SGLTKEALGDAF
-157 GDSLGD
+157 GDQLGD
-163 QSGDQ
+163 
-168 SGEQFGG
+168 ELGG
-175 SQGDKSGNQN
+175 AQGDESGNQN
-185 SNPFSSFGFGPP
+185 NNPFSSFGFGPP
-197 TNSNNS
+197 TNSE
-203 TNANNSNN
+203 NAK
-211 SNNDD
+211 NDESKINPNAGNPNTE
-216 RDVNPMAGIFN
+216 NPMAGIFN

-274 IATNCNAWGAELG
+274 IAINCNAWGAELG

-306 LFNNVPWLREYIANA
+306 LFNNVPWLREYITNA
-321 IKSYSAG
+321 IKSYSDG

-339 MSGMSG
+339 MAGMAG
-345 IAGIGTSPEALN
+345 LPVDGIGTSTEALN

-373 KSAILRLETMAAL
+373 KSAILRLETIAAL
-386 IEGWIDEVSASAALE
+386 IEGWIDEVSASAALD
-401 HLPSLP
+401 HLPALP

-434 ISPRASRDAATFFNY
+434 ISPRASRDAAAFFDY
-449 IADNESISQRDELWS
+449 VA
-464 SPELLPTIEELTNP
+464 TN
-478 SEFRKGRSAP
+478 
-488 DDLSTL
+488 

>member
-1 MLRLLQIKLVLDWIT
+1 VG
-16 SVSIPGGG
+16 IPGGG
-24 FGAGDFGDLNGFDF
+24 FGAGDFGDMSGFDF

-51 ISANATGAGISPDA
+51 ISANASGAGLSPDA
-65 VREMAT
+65 VREMAALT
-71 LENDQAPTETEIAAG
+71 NDQSPSASEIASG
-86 LEALAVAQLWLEPKT
+86 LEALAVAQLWLDPKT

-108 PAQVWSR
+108 PAQIWSR

-128 IVAPLAES
+128 VVAPLAES

-145 SGLTKEALGDNF
+145 SGLATDALGDAFGDSF
-157 GDSLGD
+157 GDSLG
-163 QSGDQ
+163 GA
-168 SGEQFGG
+168 FG
-175 SQGDKSGNQN
+175 SQGDEPGNQN
-185 SNPFSSFGFGPP
+185 ANPLNSFGFGPP
-197 TNSNNS
+197 TNSDNSGNSENN
-203 TNANNSNN
+203 NPQL
-211 SNNDD
+211 
-216 RDVNPMAGIFN
+216 NPMARIFN

-249 KTTAGSVTGG
+249 KSTAGSVTGG

-267 VKNRPAL
+267 ANNRPAL
-274 IATNCNAWGAELG
+274 IATNCNSWGAELG

-306 LFNNVPWLREYIANA
+306 LFNNVPWLREYITAS

-328 IKVNVEKIQEG
+328 IKVNIEKIQEG
-339 MSGMSG
+339 MSGIAGTSG
-345 IAGIGTSPEALN
+345 LDGIGTSPEALN

-373 KSAILRLETMAAL
+373 KSALHRLETIAAL

-449 IADNESISQRDELWS
+449 LATNESISQRDELWS
-464 SPELLPTIEELTNP
+464 SPELLPTIEEISNP

>member
-1 MLRLLQIKLVLDWIT
+1 M
-16 SVSIPGGG
+16 SIPGGG
-24 FGAGDFGDLNGFDF
+24 FGAGDFGDMGGFDF

-51 ISANATGAGISPDA
+51 ISASSTGATGSGISPDA

-71 LENDQAPTETEIAAG
+71 LANDQAPSENEITAG
-86 LEALAVAQLWLEPKT
+86 LEALAVAQLWLDPKT
-101 DFTAPLA
+101 DFTAPLE
-108 PAQVWSR
+108 PAQIWSR

-145 SGLTKEALGDNF
+145 SGLTKEALGDAF

-163 QSGDQ
+163 
-168 SGEQFGG
+168 ELGG
-175 SQGDKSGNQN
+175 VQGDEPGNQN

-197 TNSNNS
+197 TNSDNS
-203 TNANNSNN
+203 SKANNSDN
-211 SNNDD
+211 SDPKI
-216 RDVNPMAGIFN
+216 NPMAGIFN

-267 VKNRPAL
+267 VKNHPAL
-274 IATNCNAWGAELG
+274 IAINCNAWGAELG

-306 LFNNVPWLREYIANA
+306 LFNNAPWLREYITNA
-321 IKSYSAG
+321 IKSYSDG
-328 IKVNVEKIQEG
+328 IKVNIEKIQEG
-339 MSGMSG
+339 MSGMSVE
-345 IAGIGTSPEALN
+345 GIGTSPEALN

-373 KSAILRLETMAAL
+373 KSAILRLETIAAL
-386 IEGWIDEVSASAALE
+386 IEGWIDEVSASAALD
-401 HLPSLP
+401 HLPALP

-449 IADNESISQRDELWS
+449 IATNESISQRDALWS
-464 SPELLPTIEELTNP
+464 SPELLPTIEEITNP
-478 SEFRKGRSAP
+478 SSFRKGRSAP

>member
-1 MLRLLQIKLVLDWIT
+1 M
-16 SVSIPGGG
+16 SIPGGG
-24 FGAGDFGDLNGFDF
+24 FGTGDFGDMNGFDF

-51 ISANATGAGISPDA
+51 MSANASGEGLSPNA
-65 VREMAT
+65 VREMAA
-71 LENDQAPTETEIAAG
+71 LANDQSPSASEVASG
-86 LEALAVAQLWLEPKT
+86 LEALAVAQLWLDPKT
-101 DFTAPLA
+101 EFTAPSA
-108 PAQVWSR
+108 PAQIWSR

-145 SGLTKEALGDNF
+145 SGLATDAL
-157 GDSLGD
+157 GDSLG
-163 QSGDQ
+163 GA
-168 SGEQFGG
+168 FGG
-175 SQGDKSGNQN
+175 TQGDEPGNQN
-185 SNPFSSFGFGPP
+185 NNPLNLFGFGPP
-197 TNSNNS
+197 SNSDNSGNSENN
-203 TNANNSNN
+203 NPQI
-211 SNNDD
+211 
-216 RDVNPMAGIFN
+216 NPMAGIFN

-267 VKNRPAL
+267 AKNRPAL
-274 IATNCNAWGAELG
+274 IATNCNEWGAELG

-306 LFNNVPWLREYIANA
+306 LFNNVPWLREYITAA

-328 IKVNVEKIQEG
+328 IKVNIEKIQEG
-339 MSGMSG
+339 MSGLAGIGGASG
-345 IAGIGTSPEALN
+345 LDGIGTSPEALN

-367 DETPSQ
+367 EETSSQ
-373 KSAILRLETMAAL
+373 KNALTRLETISAL
-386 IEGWIDEVSASAALE
+386 VEGWIDEVSASAALE

-449 IADNESISQRDELWS
+449 IATHESISQRDELWS
-464 SPELLPTIEELTNP
+464 SPELLPTIEEIINP

>member
-1 MLRLLQIKLVLDWIT
+1 MLYQPDYLLDWKL

-24 FGAGDFGDLNGFDF
+24 FGAGDFGDMNGFDF

-51 ISANATGAGISPDA
+51 ISANASGEGLSPNA
-65 VREMAT
+65 VREMAALT
-71 LENDQAPTETEIAAG
+71 NDESPSASDIASG
-86 LEALAVAQLWLEPKT
+86 LEALAVAQLWLDPKT

-108 PAQVWSR
+108 PAQIWSR

-128 IVAPLAES
+128 VVAPLAES

-145 SGLTKEALGDNF
+145 SGLATGAFGDAF
-157 GDSLGD
+157 GDSLG
-163 QSGDQ
+163 GA
-168 SGEQFGG
+168 FGG
-175 SQGDKSGNQN
+175 MQGDEPENQN
-185 SNPFSSFGFGPP
+185 GNPLNSFGFGPAI
-197 TNSNNS
+197 NSENTGSTENNS
-203 TNANNSNN
+203 SNL
-211 SNNDD
+211 
-216 RDVNPMAGIFN
+216 NPMAGIFN

-267 VKNRPAL
+267 IKNRPAL
-274 IATNCNAWGAELG
+274 IAANCNSWGAELG

-306 LFNNVPWLREYIANA
+306 LFNNVPWLREYITAS

-328 IKVNVEKIQEG
+328 IKVNIEKIQEG
-339 MSGMSG
+339 MSGIAGTSG
-345 IAGIGTSPEALN
+345 LDGIGTSPEALN

-373 KSAILRLETMAAL
+373 KSALHRLETIAAL

-434 ISPRASRDAATFFNY
+434 ISPRSSRDAATFFNY
-449 IADNESISQRDELWS
+449 IATNERISQRDELWS
-464 SPELLPTIEELTNP
+464 SPELLPTIEEISNP

-488 DDLSTL
+488 YDLSTL

>member
-1 MLRLLQIKLVLDWIT
+1 
-16 SVSIPGGG
+16 VSIPSSG
-24 FGAGDFGDLNGFDF
+24 FGAGDFGDMSGFDF

-51 ISANATGAGISPDA
+51 ISANASGAGLSPDA

-71 LENDQAPTETEIAAG
+71 LSADQPPSASEITAG
-86 LEALAVAQLWLEPKT
+86 LEALAVAQLWLDPKT
-101 DFTAPLA
+101 DFTAPLE

-115 SQWIDETLVGWCE
+115 GQWIDATLVGWCE

-145 SGLTKEALGDNF
+145 SGLTSEALGDAF

-163 QSGDQ
+163 SF
-168 SGEQFGG
+168 GEGFGG
-175 SQGDKSGNQN
+175 ARGDEPGNKN
-185 SNPFSSFGFGPP
+185 GNPFSTFGFGPA
-197 TNSNNS
+197 TNSDNPDNLGSSNNS
-203 TNANNSNN
+203 GSSGNSGNESPNA
-211 SNNDD
+211 
-216 RDVNPMAGIFN
+216 NPMAGIFN
-227 QMSNAMRAFGGVI
+227 QMSSAMRAFGGVI

-267 VKNRPAL
+267 MKNRPAL

-287 IPEAELRYYLALR
+287 IPETELRYYLALR

-306 LFNNVPWLREYIANA
+306 LFNNVPWLREYITAA

-328 IKVNVEKIQEG
+328 IKVNIEKIQEG
-339 MSGMSG
+339 MAGLSVD
-345 IAGIGTSPEALN
+345 GIGTSPEALN

-373 KSAILRLETMAAL
+373 KNALHRLETIAAL

-401 HLPSLP
+401 HLPALP

-428 ALIGLE
+428 SLIGLE
-434 ISPRASRDAATFFNY
+434 ISPRASRDAAAFFNY
-449 IADNESISQRDELWS
+449 IASHESISQRDELWS
-464 SPELLPTIEELTNP
+464 SPELLPTIEEITNP
-478 SEFRKGRSAP
+478 SEFRNGRSAP